1 MDKKNLLVTPVQKLH
16 LFVVAGHLA
25 LTCSCCMRGEDEHK
39 QQQDGTWGFLHRAT
53 MNLWLLDEEGNK
65 RRVILCVRVKVVQS
79 HDF

>member
-1 MDKKNLLVTPVQKLH
+1 MYKNGA
-16 LFVVAGHLA
+16 LFVITGHLA
-25 LTCSCCMRGEDEHK
+25 LTCSHCLRGEDEHK
-39 QQQDGTWGFLHRAT
+39 QQQNGTRSFLHCAT